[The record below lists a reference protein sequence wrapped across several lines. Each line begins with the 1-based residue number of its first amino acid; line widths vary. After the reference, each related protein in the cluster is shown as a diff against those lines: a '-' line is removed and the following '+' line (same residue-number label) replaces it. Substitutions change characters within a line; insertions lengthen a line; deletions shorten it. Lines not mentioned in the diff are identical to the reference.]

1 MSQAIVVFSTCA
13 SREEAE
19 RIARAIVGER
29 LAACVQLLPAIQ
41 SIYHWQG
48 EVEQSDEILM
58 LFKTTSERFP
68 ALQRRVEE
76 LHSYQTPEII
86 AVPVTE
92 GAEKYL
98 TWLRD
103 AVDSAESI
111 SPQRRRSP

>member
-41 SIYHWQG
+41 SIYRWQG
-48 EVEQSDEILM
+48 EIEQSDEILM

-111 SPQRRRSP
+111 SQQRR